1 MPIHVT
7 FLRRYDSGL
16 YYGGAEVQAEQTAHY
31 LRELGVDVDF
41 FTPMVREVGDVV
53 HAFGAYPYFRSVA
66 EYCRFHR
73 KPFILSTIFYKDISS
88 LRLRMRYQIYK
99 LFPKH
104 FPQLRSL
111 RRLLS
116 HACMVLPNTQA
127 EALQLQQIFRLSS
140 QRIEVI
146 PNGVEARFAE
156 ADPDWFC
163 RETGICE
170 PFVLCVGRLEPRKN
184 QHRLIQALSGTK
196 IPLVLMGNPP
206 SNDYLALCRELADDR
221 VYFLPAVPHD
231 SPLLA
236 GAYAACRVFAL
247 PSLLETPGIAA
258 LEAGVTGARVV
269 VTPYGGARE
278 YFGDFAFYPEPRS
291 VQSIRQAVLQAWE
304 AQHSPEAQQQHLLTH
319 YSWESVAQKTLQV
332 YQRVLA
338 ES

>member
-1 MPIHVT
+1 MAIHIT

-16 YYGGAEVQAEQTAHY
+16 CYGGAEVQTEQTAHY
-31 LRELGVDVDF
+31 LRELGVRVDF
-41 FTPMVREVGDVV
+41 FTPQDRGVGDVV
-53 HAFGAYPYFRSVA
+53 HAFGTYPYFHSVA
-66 EYCRFHR
+66 KYCWLHR
-73 KPFILSTIFYKDISS
+73 KPFVLSSIFYKDISS
-88 LRLRMRYQIYK
+88 LRLRVRYQIYK
-99 LFPKH
+99 LFPKQV
-104 FPQLRSL
+104 PQIKSMK
-111 RRLLS
+111 RLLNL
-116 HACMVLPNTQA
+116 ACVLLPNTQA
-127 EALQLQQIFRLSS
+127 EALQLQQIFRLSP

-156 ADPDWFC
+156 ADPDWFR
-163 RETGICE
+163 RETGIRE
-170 PFVLCVGRLEPRKN
+170 PFVLCVGRIEPRKN
-184 QHRLIQALSGTK
+184 QHRLIRALSGTG
-196 IPLVLMGNPP
+196 IPLVLIGNPI
-206 SNDYLALCRELADDR
+206 SDDYLALCRELASDS

-258 LEAGVTGARVV
+258 LEAGVAGARVV

-278 YFGDFAFYPEPRS
+278 YFGDYALYPEPRS

-304 AQHSPEAQQQHLLTH
+304 TPHDPDTLRQHLLTH
-319 YSWESVAQKTLQV
+319 FSWETVAQKTLQV

>member
-1 MPIHVT
+1 MHIT

-31 LRELGVDVDF
+31 LRELGVRVDF
-41 FTPMVREVGDVV
+41 FTPLDREVGDVV
-53 HAFGAYPYFRSVA
+53 HAFGAYPYFRTVA

-88 LRLRMRYQIYK
+88 LRLRLRYRIYR

-104 FPQLRSL
+104 VPQFRNL

-116 HACMVLPNTQA
+116 HACVVLPNTQA
-127 EALQLQQIFRLSS
+127 EALQLQQIFRLPP
-140 QRIEVI
+140 QRIEVV

-156 ADPDWFC
+156 ADPDWFR
-163 RETGICE
+163 RETGIRE
-170 PFVLCVGRLEPRKN
+170 SFVLCVGRIEPRKN
-184 QHRLIQALSGTK
+184 QHRLIRALSGTK
-196 IPLVLMGNPP
+196 IPLVLMGNPL
-206 SNDYLALCRELADDR
+206 SEDYLTLCRELADGR

-258 LEAGVTGARVV
+258 LEAGIAGARVV

-278 YFGDFAFYPEPRS
+278 YFGDYALYPEPRS

-304 AQHSPEAQQQHLLTH
+304 SPHSAEALRQHLLTH
-319 YSWESVAQKTLQV
+319 YSWETVARKTLQV
-332 YQRVLA
+332 YQRVIA
-338 ES
+338 EA